1 MYEWLMNWFLS
12 QPIRIIHA
20 GSSLFRAGM
29 FLIVAGLLGRV
40 ATIGVSAIKSM
51 NRSETSV
58 LSLSDLYP
66 AVPTWWIPESIVG
79 YGLGIILVITGLIIV
94 QTGRE
99 MVRALGSHDY

>member
-1 MYEWLMNWFLS
+1 MYEWFINWLLS
-12 QPIRIIHA
+12 RPTRIVHV

-29 FLIVAGLLGRV
+29 FLIIAGLLGHV

-51 NRSETSV
+51 NKGKTSV

-66 AVPTWWIPESIVG
+66 AVPTWWIPESVVG
-79 YGLGIILVITGLIIV
+79 YGMSIILVAMGLIVV

-99 MVRALGSHDY
+99 LVRAIPSHNC